1 MKNLNT
7 FVIIFF
13 STFFILNITIMKRT
27 LLVSLL
33 LVCFSFAAFSADQKI
48 NDRTFRISKNMS
60 VFNSVF
66 RELDAFYVDTLNY
79 DKMMKTAIDQMLGK
93 IDPYTVYMPEEETAD
108 LTFMTTGEYAGIGAM
123 IMKKGNEIC
132 VSEPYEGLPAQRNDV
147 RAGDVILEVDGKA
160 VAGKEVSEVSEIGRA
175 HV

>member
-1 MKNLNT
+1 
-7 FVIIFF
+7 
-13 STFFILNITIMKRT
+13 MKRAF
-27 LLVSLL
+27 LASLL
-33 LVCFSFAAFSADQKI
+33 LVCFSFASFSAAPKI

-160 VAGKEVSEVSEIGRA
+160 VAGKEVSEGSAMLKGTPNTTINLKLKR
-175 HV
+175 